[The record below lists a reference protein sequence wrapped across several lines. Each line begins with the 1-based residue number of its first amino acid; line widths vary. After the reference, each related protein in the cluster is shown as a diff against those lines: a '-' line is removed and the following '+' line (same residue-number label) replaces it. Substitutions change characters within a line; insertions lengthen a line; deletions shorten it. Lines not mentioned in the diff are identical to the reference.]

1 MPNSK
6 SGLHR
11 RWAQRGARGA
21 RPDGDTEPKG
31 RTAGDGELADAT
43 GRGGRGRSERTRR
56 APDPLPPEREE
67 LSRERERLKEPLP
80 LSEWELL
87 SPGLPPPELCCE
99 PPDEADLSEE

>member
-1 MPNSK
+1 MATLSPK
-6 SGLHR
+6 AAR
-11 RWAQRGARGA
+11 RV
-21 RPDGDTEPKG
+21 
-31 RTAGDGELADAT
+31 TASWQMSPAAEGAT
-43 GRGGRGRSERTRR
+43 GTRR

-67 LSRERERLKEPLP
+67 PSRERERLKEPLP